1 MRILVTGGTGS
12 LGTVLVTRWKEEH
25 ELTILSRNPHNQ
37 ATLKRI
43 APDVAFVLSDI
54 CDAGEVRWACEGQDV
69 LIHTAALK
77 QVDVGEYHPSEFFR
91 VNTLGSK
98 VVSEAWAET
107 HPPIPVFGL
116 LENQP
121 AISRRM
127 ALLISSDKAVS
138 SLNSYG
144 SSKHLATAVFRR
156 KGFSVIRYGNV
167 VNSHGAFLEVWK
179 KQIQEGKPIMVRMP
193 EPTRFFLT
201 LNDAVDLVED
211 ALKQMTGMP
220 GDGAIFVPYGLRAFS
235 ILEVAQYISKEY
247 NCDIEYESLLPYEK
261 AHEILIAN
269 GEGAIPISSL
279 LAMVTPKWESEAY
292 TSGQYA
298 SDKVERMKPEEVLEE
313 VNWTL

>member
-1 MRILVTGGTGS
+1 MTRILITGGTGS
-12 LGTVLVTRWKEEH
+12 LGSALVARWKEEH
-25 ELTILSRNPHNQ
+25 DITILSRNPHNQ

-77 QVDVGEYHPSEFFR
+77 QVDVGEFHPSEFFR

-107 HPPIPVFGL
+107 HPHV
-116 LENQP
+116 N
-121 AISRRM
+121 RRM
-127 ALLISSDKAVS
+127 ALLISSDKAVNP
-138 SLNSYG
+138 LNSYG
-144 SSKHLATAVFRR
+144 SSKLLATSVFRR
-156 KGFSVIRYGNV
+156 KGFSAIRYGNV
-167 VNSHGAFLEVWK
+167 VNSHGAFLEVWQR
-179 KQIQEGKPIMVRMP
+179 QIQEGKPIMVRMP

-211 ALKQMTGMP
+211 ALSLMKDTP
-220 GDGAIFVPYGLRAFS
+220 NDGAIFVPYGLRAFS

-247 NCDIEYESLLPYEK
+247 GCEIEYEPLLPYEK

-269 GEGAIPISSL
+269 GEGAVSVSSL
-279 LAMVTPKWESEAY
+279 LSKVTPEWQSSAY
-292 TSGQYA
+292 MSGAFA
-298 SDKVERMKPEEVLEE
+298 SDKVERMKPQEVLEA